1 MYLLELRLATVSFNH
16 QTINLLDYL
25 ISYRKCLKRD
35 EQGTV
40 ESKKELL
47 NDVNILLIV
56 SF

>member
-1 MYLLELRLATVSFNH
+1 MYLLELRLATVSFSH
-16 QTINLLDYL
+16 QTIKLLDYL